1 MKIEGNIR
9 NLSYWMAVAIFLAL
23 AFVLYGNTLG
33 HKYCLD
39 DAIVIARNEFTKKGM
54 EGIPD
59 IFTTESFTGF
69 FGKQKELV
77 SGARYRPLSITTF
90 AIEQEFFH
98 GNTMISHFI
107 NILLY
112 ALTAFFIYL
121 ILKNILKG
129 TNAVYEYM
137 PFITAILFLFH
148 PIHTEVVANIKGR
161 DEILALLLSLAGCYA
176 VIKYLEKQNRILLI
190 SGALLW
196 FMALLSKENA
206 IVFWALMPMM
216 LFMKGIREQ
225 KIYIP
230 PVIAFTIAAI
240 VFLFI
245 RYLVIGGAS
254 GVSNELMNDSFLHAT
269 SQQKY
274 ATIFYTLWK
283 YITLL
288 VYPATLT
295 FDYYPYH
302 ISLVD
307 WSNAGALAGLI
318 TYLVLIVAVL
328 WCVRKNFFITL
339 SLSIYLLP
347 LLPVSNLFF
356 PIGTFMSERFIYFS
370 SLGFCLLVALA
381 FSASFKIHGKHWKYG
396 LFVIFGLVLF
406 LYSIKTIGRNRAWY
420 SDYTLFTTDVK
431 TSFNSAKSNC
441 SAGGV
446 LLESTDTIADLQRKN
461 NTINQSI
468 TYLKRAVTIHPK
480 YFDAWL
486 LLGNAYFKKENS
498 ADSALW
504 CYTTILSYDS
514 SHELAFKNSM
524 ALVNREKNGD
534 MKLAILEQLRPY
546 KTDDYQVNY
555 LLGTIY
561 GKEKNDLDKAIAYL
575 TKAVSVNPNG
585 KDAFIDLGVA
595 YGLKRDFGK
604 SAEALQKALEIDPSD
619 AGVYINLGV
628 TYQNLGNQF
637 KAMECFK
644 KAKELK
650 R

>member
-1 MKIEGNIR
+1 
-9 NLSYWMAVAIFLAL
+9 
-23 AFVLYGNTLG
+23 
-33 HKYCLD
+33 
-39 DAIVIARNEFTKKGM
+39 VISRNEFTKKGL
-54 EGIPD
+54 EGIHE

-77 SGARYRPLSITTF
+77 SGARYRPLSIATF

-112 ALTAFFIYL
+112 TLTVFFIYL

-129 TNAVYEYM
+129 TNAVYEYL
-137 PFITAILFLFH
+137 PFITALLFLFH

-216 LFMKGIREQ
+216 LFMKGIWEQ
-225 KIYIP
+225 KKNIP
-230 PVIAFTIAAI
+230 PVVAFTIAAI

-245 RYLVIGGAS
+245 RHLVIGGAS
-254 GVSNELMNDSFLHAT
+254 GGSNELMNNSFLHAT

-288 VYPATLT
+288 VYPAILT

-307 WSNAGALAGLI
+307 WSKVGALAGLI
-318 TYLVLIVAVL
+318 TYLVLILLVL
-328 WCVRKNFFITL
+328 LYVRKNFFITL
-339 SLSIYLLP
+339 SLSVYLLP

-356 PIGTFMSERFIYFS
+356 PIGTFMSERFVYFS

-381 FSASFKIHGKHWKYG
+381 FSASFRIHGKHWKYG
-396 LFVIFGLVLF
+396 FFVIFGLVL
-406 LYSIKTIGRNRAWY
+406 LSYSIKTIGRNRAWY

-441 SAGGV
+441 SAGGI
-446 LLESTDTIADLQRKN
+446 LLDSTDTIADIQRKS

-468 TYLKRAVTIHPK
+468 NYLKRAVTIHPK

-498 ADSALW
+498 TDSALW

-514 SHELAFKNSM
+514 GHELAFQNSM
-524 ALVNREKNGD
+524 ALVNREKNED
-534 MKLAILEQLRPY
+534 TKLAILEKIRTY
-546 KTDDYQVNY
+546 KPDDYEVNY

-575 TKAVSVNPNG
+575 TKAASVNPQG
-585 KDAFIDLGVA
+585 KDAYIDLGVA
-595 YGLKRDFGK
+595 YGLKRNFAR

-628 TYQNLGNQF
+628 TYQNLGDKN
-637 KAMECFK
+637 KAIECFK
-644 KAKELK
+644 KAKEMK